1 MGMGATNTL
10 ERVAASLGLLEGIT
24 PAFQTA
30 LDIPRGGVLFAL
42 PALLASGLLKFSE
55 TYFSLPRGY
64 YRLDSL
70 LILMAFMALARIK
83 TVEALRYE
91 SPGEGGNL
99 LGLDRSPEAKT
110 LRQKI
115 ALLSEQQPAKWMAAL
130 CRDWREGAP
139 DVAGTLYIDGHVRV
153 YHGHQTKLP
162 KHHVARQRLCLR
174 ATTDYWVNARDGQA
188 FFVVNQAI
196 DPGLIK
202 VIEQEVVPQLEKRV
216 AAQPNA
222 EQLKKQPLQHRYM
235 RVFDREGYRPD
246 FFARMKAQRIAC
258 QTYHKFPGEDWPTE
272 AFFSYPITLGSG
284 HVVEMRLAER
294 GSMLSNKLWLREIRK
309 LSEGGHQTS
318 VLSPNFVLDAVS
330 IAGAMFARG
339 SQENY
344 FKYMQEQ
351 YHLDALMG
359 YATEVIPDTTPLVN
373 PAYRR
378 LDGEVRKA
386 VGKLNR
392 RKAKFAALVLEEEIV
407 PKRVE
412 AYQQEKA
419 DLMDEIAGREKEI
432 AQQKATRKATKK
444 HITIAELP
452 EEERFEQ
459 LTTQSKYF
467 VDTIKMIAYRSET
480 AMTNICRQTMS
491 HSEELRSLL
500 SAIYRTEADLIMDK
514 EANTLTVRLH
524 HLANNMSSITIQHL
538 CKELTATECVF
549 PGTELRVI
557 YKMVAS

>member
-1 MGMGATNTL
+1 
-10 ERVAASLGLLEGIT
+10 
-24 PAFQTA
+24 
-30 LDIPRGGVLFAL
+30 
-42 PALLASGLLKFSE
+42 
-55 TYFSLPRGY
+55 
-64 YRLDSL
+64 
-70 LILMAFMALARIK
+70 
-83 TVEALRYE
+83 
-91 SPGEGGNL
+91 
-99 LGLDRSPEAKT
+99 
-110 LRQKI
+110 
-115 ALLSEQQPAKWMAAL
+115 
-130 CRDWREGAP
+130 
-139 DVAGTLYIDGHVRV
+139 
-153 YHGHQTKLP
+153 
-162 KHHVARQRLCLR
+162 
-174 ATTDYWVNARDGQA
+174 
-188 FFVVNQAI
+188 
-196 DPGLIK
+196 
-202 VIEQEVVPQLEKRV
+202 
-216 AAQPNA
+216 
-222 EQLKKQPLQHRYM
+222 
-235 RVFDREGYRPD
+235 
-246 FFARMKAQRIAC
+246 
-258 QTYHKFPGEDWPTE
+258 
-272 AFFSYPITLGSG
+272 
-284 HVVEMRLAER
+284 
-294 GSMLSNKLWLREIRK
+294 MLSNKLWLREIRK

-318 VLSPNFVLDAVS
+318 VLSTNFVLDAVS
-330 IAGAMFARG
+330 IAGAMFAKG

-344 FKYMQEQ
+344 FKYMREQ

-386 VGKLNR
+386 
-392 RKAKFAALVLEEEIV
+392 KFAALVLEEEIE

-500 SAIYRTEADLIMDK
+500 SAIYRTEAELIMDK

-524 HLANNMSSITIQHL
+524 PLANNMSSITRQHL